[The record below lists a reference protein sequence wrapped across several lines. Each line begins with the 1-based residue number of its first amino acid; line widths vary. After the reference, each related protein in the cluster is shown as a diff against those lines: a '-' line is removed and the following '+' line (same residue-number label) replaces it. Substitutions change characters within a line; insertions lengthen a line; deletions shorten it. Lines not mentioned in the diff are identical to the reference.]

1 MGIDAYTDERGSEP
15 MGDKSNRAGGQIK
28 EKAGEAT
35 GNRKLAESGRRDQV
49 KGDLKSSGK
58 KLKDAAKKL

>member
-1 MGIDAYTDERGSEP
+1 MGN
-15 MGDKSNRAGGQIK
+15 KSDRATGQIK

-35 GNRKLAESGRRDQV
+35 GNRKLAESGRREQI
-49 KGDLKSSGK
+49 KGNVKSSGK